1 MNDDDCSDSLRVRG
15 AEPGDGRA
23 GNKSRLFGGGKETVD

>member
-1 MNDDDCSDSLRVRG
+1 MNDNGCGDSLRVRG
-15 AEPGDGRA
+15 AVPDDGRD